1 MTEHYSV
8 VKHIL
13 RFVNK
18 TISLGLAFRRSKSKL
33 ISVFSDAD
41 WAGCIDDRR
50 SIGGFAVFFGLN
62 LIAWSAKKQPT
73 VSRSSTEAEY
83 KAMANAVAEVA
94 WLQSML
100 KELGVKED
108 NKPCLWCDNLGAM
121 YLSANLVFHG
131 RVKHVEIDCH
141 FVREMVASKQLE
153 IRTIA
158 SKDQIAGGFT
168 KTLSTQLM
176 QNFQNNLNL
185 VKL

>member
-1 MTEHYSV
+1 
-8 VKHIL
+8 
-13 RFVNK
+13 
-18 TISLGLAFRRSKSKL
+18 
-33 ISVFSDAD
+33 
-41 WAGCIDDRR
+41 
-50 SIGGFAVFFGLN
+50 
-62 LIAWSAKKQPT
+62 
-73 VSRSSTEAEY
+73 
-83 KAMANAVAEVA
+83 MANAVAEVA